1 MKAVVTGISGFVGS
15 HLAEHLQAAGDA
27 VLGIVR
33 PPAPV
38 GNTAVHDAADG
49 RLGWDVGDAAP
60 TTTLEQIALF
70 KPDVIYHLAAMSIP
84 RLCGETQP
92 TPAAIRAN
100 VDGVRNVL
108 ELAATLP
115 RSPRV
120 VFTSS
125 SRVYAPVDCGDPF
138 VAESSRLDPQ
148 TGYGRTKLVAEQ
160 LCRDAAVR
168 HGLDVVVVRSFT
180 QSGPRMDS
188 RLMLAEWARQFL
200 SPDAMQIEVAS
211 LDATIDFL
219 DVRDGVRALRLLAE
233 HGVAG
238 ETYNVGSGVPR
249 TTREVFD
256 MLRAAFDDRRPVR
269 ELRPGRR
276 CDPIADVT
284 KLQSA
289 AAWSPYIAAA
299 QTVAD
304 VVAELRRSTG

>member
-1 MKAVVTGISGFVGS
+1 MKAVVTGITGFVGS
-15 HLAEHLQAAGDA
+15 HLAEHLQASGDT

-33 PPAPV
+33 SQATF
-38 GNTAVHDAADG
+38 GDAAVCDAADG
-49 RLGWDVGDAAP
+49 RLAWDVGDAP
-60 TTTLEQIALF
+60 TTTTLERIAAF
-70 KPDVIYHLAAMSIP
+70 EPDVIYHLAALSIP

-92 TPAAIRAN
+92 APAAIRAN

-108 ELAATLP
+108 ELSAALP
-115 RSPRV
+115 RPPRV

-125 SRVYAPVDCGDPF
+125 SRVYAPVDCSDPF

-148 TGYGRTKLVAEQ
+148 TGYGRTKLAAEQ
-160 LCRDAAVR
+160 LCRDAADR
-168 HGLDVVVVRSFT
+168 RGLDVVVARSFT
-180 QSGPRMDS
+180 QSGPRMDG
-188 RLMLAEWARQFL
+188 RLMLAEWARQFFSL
-200 SPDAMQIEVAS
+200 DVKEIDVAS
-211 LDATIDFL
+211 LDVTIDFL

-233 HGVAG
+233 CGVAG

-276 CDPIADVT
+276 CDPIAELT

-289 AAWSPYIAAA
+289 IAWTPRIAAA